1 METLTHSNVNDF
13 LNTNDK
19 SHGSNK
25 YLTSR
30 SNNNQSTQRDCH
42 QEQEYNLD
50 VNDYGTESHSN
61 FNQAV
66 DSAREH
72 KVPNLKLNL
81 SKIREMNDFNNEFLT
96 SNIDEFFKTIQ
107 LFYQLNN
114 IDKLK
119 YETFQLLLYIENF
132 YKIRVSD
139 ISNSIKEQCEQKTQ
153 DEFENMRE

>member
-1 METLTHSNVNDF
+1 
-13 LNTNDK
+13 
-19 SHGSNK
+19 
-25 YLTSR
+25 
-30 SNNNQSTQRDCH
+30 
-42 QEQEYNLD
+42 
-50 VNDYGTESHSN
+50 
-61 FNQAV
+61 
-66 DSAREH
+66 
-72 KVPNLKLNL
+72 
-81 SKIREMNDFNNEFLT
+81 MNDFNNEFNT

-119 YETFQLLLYIENF
+119 YEPFQLLLYIENF